1 MLMLFESKKLNS
13 FYLNNRKYIRIFFLA
28 VILLSYIFVMFTSE
42 IRYKSERVLIPS
54 QQKSSLGI
62 AEGIAGATLFS
73 GLTGETGSTDSEKFK
88 LMLFSNE
95 ISQILY
101 DDDFVRNSLLSDYLT
116 KSGNYVYRW
125 SIKDYFTGFFLTL
138 RNVKYD
144 PVLDERFISDHLR
157 ERIYL
162 SENRENNVLSIDY
175 FGDTPDFSEY
185 LLEKLVNITL
195 SKISE
200 QKKSSADKKM
210 SYLEEKMA
218 ISTNNSV
225 KNSLANAYESELK
238 IKMNADLN
246 IEIYEVVKSS
256 KQPYMPSSPNF
267 FIYTFFIILFGAAFV
282 IIENYLF
289 NLKFSKKEKQ
299 ESSS

>member
-1 MLMLFESKKLNS
+1 
-13 FYLNNRKYIRIFFLA
+13 
-28 VILLSYIFVMFTSE
+28 MFTSE

-62 AEGIAGATLFS
+62 AEGIAGATFFS
-73 GLTGETGSTDSEKFK
+73 GLTGDTGSTDSEKFK

-116 KSGNYVYRW
+116 KSGNYVYKW
-125 SIKDYFTGFFLTL
+125 SIKDYFTSFFLAL

-144 PVLDERFISDHLR
+144 PILDERFISDHLR

-210 SYLEEKMA
+210 SYLEEKIA

-256 KQPYMPSSPNF
+256 KQPYLPSSPNF
-267 FIYTFFIILFGAAFV
+267 FIYSFIFILFAATFV

>member
-1 MLMLFESKKLNS
+1 MLFESKKLNS
-13 FYLNNRKYIRIFFLA
+13 FYLNNRKYIRISCLA
-28 VILLSYIFVMFTSE
+28 VILLSYIFIMFTSE

-62 AEGIAGATLFS
+62 AEGIAGATFFS
-73 GLTGETGSTDSEKFK
+73 GLTGDTGSTDSEKFK

-116 KSGNYVYRW
+116 KSGNYVYKW
-125 SIKDYFTGFFLTL
+125 SIKDYFTSFFLAL

-144 PVLDERFISDHLR
+144 PILDERFISDHLR

-210 SYLEEKMA
+210 SYLEEKIA

-256 KQPYMPSSPNF
+256 KQPYLPSSPNF
-267 FIYTFFIILFGAAFV
+267 FIYSFIFILFAATFV

>member
-1 MLMLFESKKLNS
+1 MLFESEKLNS
-13 FYLNNRKYIRIFFLA
+13 FYLNNRKYIRISCLA
-28 VILLSYIFVMFTSE
+28 VILLSYIFIMFTSE

-62 AEGIAGATLFS
+62 AEGIAGATFFS
-73 GLTGETGSTDSEKFK
+73 GLTGDTGSTDSEKFK

-95 ISQILY
+95 ISKILY

-116 KSGNYVYRW
+116 KSGNYVYKW
-125 SIKDYFTGFFLTL
+125 SIKDYFTSFFLAL

-144 PVLDERFISDHLR
+144 PILDERFISDHLR

-210 SYLEEKMA
+210 SYLEEKIA

-256 KQPYMPSSPNF
+256 KQPYLPSSPNF
-267 FIYTFFIILFGAAFV
+267 FIYSFIFILFAATFV